1 VLLRERLESLG
12 RRTRPRAGRSE
23 ADLEALAGGLGGE
36 VRENEWGPYVVVE
49 QVLPL
54 PAGRAW
60 DPQVPGWLAGEP
72 GADLAEAGLCFF
84 DTETTGL
91 SGGVGNHAFLV
102 ALGWR
107 LPSAM
112 LLRQYVLP
120 DPALE
125 LPFLEAAAADIGA
138 SDALVSYNGKTFD
151 VPVLEGR
158 LLMSRLPPD
167 CLRRRHLDL
176 LHPARR
182 LFKARLGACNLQNV
196 EAMVLGRDRGD
207 DIPGFLIPEMYF
219 SYLRHRDPAV
229 LRDVMAHNR
238 QDVVSLSLLLDHLVL
253 CLGDHGAAHPLDRFG
268 AARLLE
274 AVGQEDRALTVYLG
288 LWAEGER
295 CWNGELWPGTWT
307 PVELAYVVGL
317 RLATIHRRRG
327 DHASGEQVVSWLW
340 QRHPRGWEAAIMLA
354 KHLEHR
360 RKDRGAALEVVL
372 AALAALESQSYLEP
386 REGRWL
392 ADLRRRA
399 ERLTRRAG
407 GKGSERAA

>member
-12 RRTRPRAGRSE
+12 RPTVAPRRRAE
-23 ADLEALAGGLGGE
+23 ADLDLLARGVGGE
-36 VRENEWGPYVVVE
+36 VRENAFGPYVVVE
-49 QVLPL
+49 QVVSLPPGL
-54 PAGRAW
+54 AW
-60 DPQVPGWLAGEP
+60 DPLEPGWLAGKDGE
-72 GADLAEAGLCFF
+72 DLSEAGLCFF

-107 LPSAM
+107 TRKAM

-120 DPALE
+120 DPAFEPAML
-125 LPFLEAAAADIGA
+125 AAVAADMDA

-158 LLMSRLPPD
+158 LVLNRYPAD
-167 CLRRRHLDL
+167 CLRRPHLDL

-196 EAMVLGRDRGD
+196 EAMVLGRDRGE

-219 SYLRHRDPAV
+219 EYLRHRDPAV
-229 LRDVMAHNR
+229 LAEVLAHNR

-253 CLGDHGAAHPLDRFG
+253 CLRDRASAHPLDRFG

-274 AVGQEDRALTVYLG
+274 GAGQTERALAFYLA
-288 LWAEGER
+288 LWEECDGCWDGEV
-295 CWNGELWPGTWT
+295 WPGAWT

-317 RLATIHRRRG
+317 RLATMHRRRA
-327 DHASGEQVVSWLW
+327 DHEAAEAVLSWLW
-340 QRHPRGWEAAIMLA
+340 GRHPEPWEAGIMLA
-354 KHLEHR
+354 KHLEHK
-360 RKDRGAALEVVL
+360 RKDRGAALEVVR
-372 AALAALESQSYLEP
+372 AALEALEAAGS
-386 REGRWL
+386 RDLRHDRCL
-392 ADLRRRA
+392 MDLRRRDA
-399 ERLTRRAG
+399 RLRRKAG
-407 GKGSERAA
+407 VRAA